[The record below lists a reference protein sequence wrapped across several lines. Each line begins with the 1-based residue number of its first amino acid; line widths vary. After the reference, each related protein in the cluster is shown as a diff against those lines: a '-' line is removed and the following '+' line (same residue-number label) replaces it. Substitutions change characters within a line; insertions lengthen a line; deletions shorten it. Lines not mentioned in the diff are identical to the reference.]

1 MGQPASS
8 RDFKN
13 RNYPCLD
20 FIEAFHFYEREE
32 NCLNRDKVDEMEKKI
47 LVVDN
52 HPVLLKFMS
61 HLLEKGGHQVLIA
74 EDGLSALEILKNYI
88 PDVIFIDLI
97 MPNIGGEKLCQII
110 RKMPKL
116 KDAYLVILSAIA
128 AEQEVNF
135 TTFGANACI
144 AKGPL
149 NRMTKHILAVLE
161 QTDQKGPA
169 LTPQK
174 PLGLED
180 VYARNIT
187 TELLSVKR
195 HFEVILNGM
204 AEGILEMTLDGKIVY
219 ANPKAIS
226 LINKTEDQLLSSDFI
241 DLFLE
246 SDRHRIKDQLAETNT
261 HLQPVALDETVI
273 LNGKEISLSLL
284 PVIAEMQK
292 TIIIILNDVSEQKRM
307 EAQLI
312 QAQKIEAIGTL
323 AGGIAHDFNNLLMVI
338 QGNVSLMLLDMN
350 PNHPHYEMLKMIEKQ
365 VHSGSKLTSQL
376 LGYARKGRYEVKPI
390 NFNQLVEETSEAFG
404 RTRKNITLHRDL
416 AEDLFV
422 IEADQG
428 QIQQVLMNLFV
439 NAADAMQEGGDLF
452 LKTNNVTYKDIKGRL
467 YTPNLG
473 DYVMLTVTDTGVGM
487 DSKILGRIFD
497 PFFTTKELGRGTGLG
512 LASVYGIV
520 KGHGGYIEVESEKGN
535 GSNFKVYLPASGK
548 QVQKMVK
555 ATGAISKAFGTI
567 LLVDDEDV
575 ILDVGEKFLKVLGY
589 KVFVAKNGAKAIEIF
604 KGYHDSID
612 LVLLDM
618 IMPQMGGGEVYDR
631 LKEIS
636 SDVRVLLSS
645 GYSINGEASKI
656 MERGCNGFIQKPFD
670 VMQLSQ
676 RIRAILK

>member
-1 MGQPASS
+1 
-8 RDFKN
+8 
-13 RNYPCLD
+13 
-20 FIEAFHFYEREE
+20 
-32 NCLNRDKVDEMEKKI
+32 MEKKI

-52 HPVLLKFMS
+52 DPVLLKFMS
-61 HLLEKGGHQVLIA
+61 QLLEKGGHQVLIA
-74 EDGLSALEILKNYI
+74 EDGLSALEILKNYT

-161 QTDQKGPA
+161 QTDQKSPA

-195 HFEVILNGM
+195 HFEVILNSM

-219 ANPKAIS
+219 ANPKTIS

-284 PVIAEMQK
+284 PVIDEMQK
-292 TIIIILNDVSEQKRM
+292 SIIIILNDVSEQKRM

-535 GSNFKVYLPASGK
+535 GSTFKVYLPASGK

-555 ATGAISKAFGTI
+555 ATGAISKAIGTI

-575 ILDVGEKFLKVLGY
+575 VLDVGEKFLKVLGY
-589 KVFVAKNGAKAIEIF
+589 KVFVAKSGAKAIEIF

-612 LVLLDM
+612 LVLLDV